1 MKTHL
6 TALLIYLCVAAFSI
20 KAAAPQIDPIKF
32 TLSTPATHVGLNEEF
47 EIIITAEYLSIAPNV
62 AFVLKDANSFRIKLI
77 VPEGFVK
84 TGGDYYDYIGAE
96 LTRSKPRVSFKLKG
110 KFTSESSDAAFEL
123 LRSHRNADTQSTFAA
138 VGSLKFNLEKGESQ
152 ESDSLTARIA
162 AETPSFVPYMTIA
175 QLRSGLADAGADT
188 AKVVQIFQGNLSG
201 KFIYTAADTTLD
213 DGVLTIVSNKGN
225 RYKRQFDYIEAKWFS
240 LKPGGIPDSNNLA
253 QFTKLFA
260 KAAGRP
266 IVFPSGQTYYL
277 SDNIKIGNT
286 LNIDFNGCKIIAPKG
301 IVDRKLTNLSF
312 AAGNYLTTVKNQMT
326 FPSIPGV
333 TDSVR
338 VGSIIL
344 IRCATPYNPVGN
356 YHDGQVLHVVK
367 VNPDKSFL
375 IDKPIYK
382 AFQVDII
389 DIYSGADLTVRN
401 LELDMTTGDQEEKG
415 FNVYCYK
422 NVIIESVIAHGAKES
437 ACAFEVVAD
446 NVHVTNCEAHG
457 FLNTIGDSSRMGYG
471 FSLNGNY
478 VYAQSVRGSRCKH
491 IITGGQ
497 RTIMTLDFHIDGFK
511 GANPDDGYDD
521 LPEISGVGPLYQA
534 ALDFHGNC
542 LNAFITNSEYDGC
555 NGAIA
560 IRNGNAIIDN
570 MKIRSR
576 SVTNGF
582 RNDYLINV
590 YEHPVENIIV
600 NNAEVYVD
608 PPMSGQSAL
617 ASLIGVQSGLL
628 VGDNKNIIVNN
639 LTQEGG
645 RLFNMNVASTEGGEC
660 NIDKVIFKGVTAS
673 LDAGINVAGTS
684 EFPTGTIGR
693 IEIQGNITIKSNADK
708 TLRLVNAE
716 YIGGLKELVLKNSY
730 FDCTNI
736 TESAAVRVN
745 ASGNSTPPSYMD
757 FSNSHLI
764 CGASGLTFA
773 NLAPSGSWGR
783 AIFDGMKL
791 DYNKSAKSSLT
802 FIPGVYGSLDGTV
815 TDEWTFKGAKIRN
828 LTSVLLVSNF
838 ECLLFPKKSR
848 LNIDDVDINTDINVA
863 DASYFTTL
871 GQQRSIPYTAK
882 NISGYISF
890 LGYRIKDGKLF
901 LPSSSVTNPTLA
913 TANPNAI
920 TPLFNSQIIYHE
932 GYNGV
937 APYGWIAYNGIWR
950 KLVAVD

>member
-6 TALLIYLCVAAFSI
+6 TKLLIYLCVAAFSV

-32 TLSTPATHVGLNEEF
+32 TLSTPVTHVGLNEEF

-62 AFVLKDANSFRIKLI
+62 AFVLKDANSFRVKLT

-96 LTRSKPRVSFKLKG
+96 LTRSKPKVSFKLKG
-110 KFTSESSDAAFEL
+110 KFTSESSDATFEL
-123 LRSHRNADTQSTFAA
+123 LRSHRNAGTQSIFAA
-138 VGSLKFNLEKGESQ
+138 VGSLKFNLETGELQ
-152 ESDSLTARIA
+152 KSDSLTARIA
-162 AETPSFVPYMTIA
+162 AETPGFVPYMTIA
-175 QLRSGLADAGADT
+175 QLRANHADT
-188 AKVVQIFQGNLSG
+188 AKVVQISQGDLSG
-201 KFIYTAADTTLD
+201 RFIHDAADSTTPD
-213 DGVLTIVSNKGN
+213 DSVLIIVSSAGK
-225 RYKRQFDYIEAKWFS
+225 RYKRQYDRIEAKWFS
-240 LKPGGIPDSNNLA
+240 LIPDGSTDNLA
-253 QFTKLFA
+253 QFTKLFE

-266 IVFPSGQTYYL
+266 IIFPYGQKYYL
-277 SDNIKIGNT
+277 SNNIHINNT
-286 LNIDFNGCKIIAPKG
+286 LNVDFNSCKIIAPNG
-301 IVDRKLTNLSF
+301 IVDRKPSGLKFYVPDNLMT
-312 AAGNYLTTVKNQMT
+312 AKNQMT
-326 FPSIPGV
+326 FPRIEGTESV
-333 TDSVR
+333 T

-356 YHDGQVLHVVK
+356 YRDGQLLHVVK
-367 VNPDKSFL
+367 INSDSTFL

-382 AFQVDII
+382 AFKVDTIEI
-389 DIYSGADLTVRN
+389 FSGADLTIRN
-401 LELDMTTGDQEEKG
+401 LELDMTTGNLPQKG
-415 FNVYCYK
+415 FETYCYK
-422 NVIIESVIAHGAKES
+422 NVIIENVIAHGAKQS
-437 ACAFEVVAD
+437 ACAFEIVAD
-446 NVHVTNCEAHG
+446 NIRVSNCEAHG
-457 FLNTIGDSSRMGYG
+457 FLNTTGAGTGQRQGYG

-608 PPMSGQSAL
+608 PPLSGQNAL
-617 ASLIGVQSGLL
+617 ASLVGVQSGLL

-673 LDAGINVAGTS
+673 LDAGINLAGTS

-693 IEIQGNITIKSNADK
+693 IEIQGNITINSNADK

-791 DYNKSAKSSLT
+791 DYNKGAKSSLT

-890 LGYRIKDGKLF
+890 LGYRIKDRKLF

-950 KLVAVD
+950 KLVAFD